1 MALIS
6 RLLKVSFL
14 LIFISSFPA
23 FSQSTVSVQVEDYV
37 ILKNGRRFDGT
48 VTRKLGQLDFDQIEF
63 LRRGETEIYTPEDIQ
78 SFGLGTGEFFRSMD
92 LPSPV
97 GKRFIQIL
105 YEGEVILGRGQDAFY
120 AGSEEDLRLLAGKSE
135 TVAKGSEE
143 PYKLTLRELMEGE
156 CEKRVSTLIRGSK
169 LNEDDL
175 VWLFSKYYDCKGGEF
190 TFYGKARP
198 PYLISPILRLGV
210 FESGIK
216 SHIKTGGRKDVLNSS
231 PVIQGYLG
239 MSIHSLRKYPRFSAE
254 AGLAFET
261 SKLTWE
267 TEYVGSSIKV
277 TGTEE
282 INHSFVSL
290 PLTINYSL
298 FKTRKKDFFVGL
310 GGGYGVSFSDS
321 KFAIQ
326 EERVS
331 FSDRVILEE
340 GSFTEINSGGFF
352 YHAQAGIVV
361 NLKSDRALTFSAI
374 FRQIGDYYIVKAGV
388 NTANYHKLDF
398 GFGVGFRF

>member
-6 RLLKVSFL
+6 RLSKGFFL
-14 LIFISSFPA
+14 LIFFSFPA

-48 VTRKLGQLDFDQIEF
+48 VLRKMGELDFEKIEF
-63 LRRGETEIYTPEDIQ
+63 LRRGETEVYSPEDIQ
-78 SFGLGTGEFFRSMD
+78 SFGLGTGEFFRSLD
-92 LPSPV
+92 LPSPA

-105 YEGEVILGRGQDAFY
+105 YEGEVILGRLQDAFF
-120 AGSEEDLRLLAGKSE
+120 AGSEEDLMLLAAKSD
-135 TVAKGSEE
+135 TGAKGAEE
-143 PYKLTLRELMEGE
+143 PYKLILRDLMKGE
-156 CEKRVSTLIRGSK
+156 CGNRVSSLIRGSK

-175 VWLFSKYYDCKGGEF
+175 VWLFNKYYDCKGGEF

-198 PYLISPILRLGV
+198 PYIIAPIVRLGV

-216 SHIKTGGRKDVLNSS
+216 SHIKTAGRKDALSSS

-239 MSIHSLRKYPRFSAE
+239 MSFHSLRKYPRFSAE
-254 AGLAFET
+254 AALAFET

-267 TEYVGSSIKV
+267 TQYISSSIKV

-298 FKTRKKDFFVGL
+298 FKTRKKDFFVGI
-310 GGGYGVSFSDS
+310 GGGYGVSISNS
-321 KFAIQ
+321 EFAIQ
-326 EERVS
+326 EEKIV
-331 FSDRVILEE
+331 FSDRIILEE
-340 GSFTEINSGGFF
+340 GSFTEIKSGGFF
-352 YHAQAGIVV
+352 YHAQAGLLV
-361 NLKSDRALTFSAI
+361 NLKSNRAITLSAI
-374 FRQIGDYYIVKAGV
+374 FRQLGDYYSVKAGV
-388 NTANYHKLDF
+388 NKANYHKLDF